1 MVYTIGETEV
11 LAMATKAMNIK
22 MDEGRLLEVKD
33 VASVFHMTITDVVNE
48 ALNEYLPKMK
58 REPFYRLTANVKEAS
73 AEESAEILSEIE
85 MLTDD
90 DLDINS
96 TKKFTV

>member
-1 MVYTIGETEV
+1 
-11 LAMATKAMNIK
+11 MATKAMNIK

-33 VASVFHMTITDVVNE
+33 VAAVFHMTITDVVNE

-58 REPFYRLTANVKEAS
+58 RDPFYRLTANVKEAS

-90 DLDINS
+90 DLEIS
-96 TKKFTV
+96 SAKKFTV

>member
-1 MVYTIGETEV
+1 
-11 LAMATKAMNIK
+11 MATKAMNIK

-33 VASVFHMTITDVVNE
+33 VAAVFHMTITDVVNE
-48 ALNEYLPKMK
+48 ALNEYLSKMK

-85 MLTDD
+85 TLTDD
-90 DLDINS
+90 DLEIS
-96 TKKFTV
+96 SAKKFTV

>member
-1 MVYTIGETEV
+1 
-11 LAMATKAMNIK
+11 MATKAMNIK